1 MTFDSEKPLAGRI
14 ALVTGATRGIG
25 EAIAL
30 GLAQAGAHVI
40 AVGRTQGA
48 LEALDDAIL
57 TATGEH
63 ATLVPLDLR
72 EPDGLDQL
80 GAALYERY
88 GKLDVL
94 VGAAGVL
101 GALTPVG
108 HLDPKGW
115 DMIMATNLTANWR
128 LIRSMDPLLRRAE
141 AGRAIFLTSSLARTH
156 RAFWGGYAASKAG
169 LEAVVGCYDDEMEN
183 TTVRAVCVD
192 PGAMR
197 TRMRAGAFPGEDPQ
211 TVPAPDTLV
220 PLIVDLARPDRVPP
234 KGVVRFKERGQESA
248 SIG

>member
-1 MTFDSEKPLAGRI
+1 MTSDSEKPLAGRI

-30 GLAQAGAHVI
+30 GLAQAGAHVV

-141 AGRAIFLTSSLARTH
+141 AGRAIFLTSSLAKTH

-220 PLIVDLARPDRVPP
+220 PLIIDLARPDRVPP

>member
-1 MTFDSEKPLAGRI
+1 MTSDSEKPLAGRI
-14 ALVTGATRGIG
+14 ALITGATRGIG

-30 GLAQAGAHVI
+30 GLAQAGAHVV

-141 AGRAIFLTSSLARTH
+141 AGRAIFLTSSLAKTH

>member
-1 MTFDSEKPLAGRI
+1 MTSDSEKPLAGRI

-30 GLAQAGAHVI
+30 GLAQAGAHVV

-141 AGRAIFLTSSLARTH
+141 AGRAIFLTSSLAKTH

-234 KGVVRFKERGQESA
+234 KGVVRFKERGQEAA

>member
-1 MTFDSEKPLAGRI
+1 MTSDSEKPLAGRI

-30 GLAQAGAHVI
+30 GLAQAGAHVV

-57 TATGEH
+57 AATGEH

-141 AGRAIFLTSSLARTH
+141 AGRAIFLTSSLAKTH

-183 TTVRAVCVD
+183 TTVRAVCID

-211 TVPAPDTLV
+211 TVPAPDTIV
-220 PLIVDLARPDRVPP
+220 PLIVELARPDRVPP

>member
-1 MTFDSEKPLAGRI
+1 MTSDSEKPLAGRI

-30 GLAQAGAHVI
+30 GLAQAGAHVV

-141 AGRAIFLTSSLARTH
+141 AGRAIFLTSSLAKTH

>member
-1 MTFDSEKPLAGRI
+1 MTSNSEKPLAGRI

-25 EAIAL
+25 EAVAL
-30 GLAQAGAHVI
+30 GLAQAGAHVV

>member
-1 MTFDSEKPLAGRI
+1 MTSDSEKPLAGRI

-30 GLAQAGAHVI
+30 GLAQAGAHVV

-57 TATGEH
+57 TATGQR

-141 AGRAIFLTSSLARTH
+141 AGRAIFLTSSLAKTH

-211 TVPAPDTLV
+211 TVPAPETIV

>member
-1 MTFDSEKPLAGRI
+1 MTTDSEKPLAGRI

-25 EAIAL
+25 ETVAL

-40 AVGRTQGA
+40 ALGRTQGA
-48 LEALDDAIL
+48 LEALDDAIFA
-57 TATGEH
+57 ATGEH
-63 ATLVPLDLR
+63 ATLVPLNLL

-80 GAALYERY
+80 GAALYERF
-88 GKLDVL
+88 GKLDIL

-141 AGRAIFLTSSLARTH
+141 AGRAIFLTSSVAKTH

-169 LEAVVGCYDDEMEN
+169 LEAIVACYDDEMEN

-211 TVPAPDTLV
+211 TVPAPDTIV

-234 KGVVRFKERGQESA
+234 KGVVKFKDRGQESA
-248 SIG
+248 SVG

>member
-1 MTFDSEKPLAGRI
+1 MTSDSDTPLAGRI

-57 TATGEH
+57 AATGEH

-72 EPDGLDQL
+72 EADGLDQL
-80 GAALYERY
+80 GAALHERY
-88 GKLDVL
+88 GKLDIL

-128 LIRSMDPLLRRAE
+128 LIRAMDPLLRRAE
-141 AGRAIFLTSSLARTH
+141 AGRAIFLTSSVAKTH
-156 RAFWGGYAASKAG
+156 PAFWGGYAASKAG
-169 LEAVVGCYDDEMEN
+169 LEAVVACYDDEMEN
-183 TTVRAVCVD
+183 STVRAVCVD

-211 TVPAPDTLV
+211 TVPAPDTIV
-220 PLIVDLARPDRVPP
+220 PLIIDLARPDREPP
-234 KGVVRFKERGQESA
+234 RSVVRFKDRGQESA

>member
-1 MTFDSEKPLAGRI
+1 MTSDSEKPLAGRI

-30 GLAQAGAHVI
+30 GLAQAGAHVV

-141 AGRAIFLTSSLARTH
+141 AGRAIFLTSSLAKTH

-197 TRMRAGAFPGEDPQ
+197 TRMRAGAFPGENPQ
-211 TVPAPDTLV
+211 TVPAPETIV

>member
-1 MTFDSEKPLAGRI
+1 MPSL
-14 ALVTGATRGIG
+14 
-25 EAIAL
+25 
-30 GLAQAGAHVI
+30 
-40 AVGRTQGA
+40 
-48 LEALDDAIL
+48 
-57 TATGEH
+57 
-63 ATLVPLDLR
+63 
-72 EPDGLDQL
+72 
-80 GAALYERY
+80 
-88 GKLDVL
+88 
-94 VGAAGVL
+94 L

>member
-1 MTFDSEKPLAGRI
+1 MTSDSEKPLASRI

-30 GLAQAGAHVI
+30 GLAQAGAHVV

-141 AGRAIFLTSSLARTH
+141 AGRAIFLTSSLAKTH

-220 PLIVDLARPDRVPP
+220 PLIIDLARPDRVPP

>member
-1 MTFDSEKPLAGRI
+1 MNSDSDKPLAGRI

-30 GLAQAGAHVI
+30 GLAQAGAHVV

-48 LEALDDAIL
+48 LEALDDTIFA
-57 TATGEH
+57 ATGAH
-63 ATLVPLDLR
+63 ATLAPLDLR
-72 EPDGLDQL
+72 EADGLDQL
-80 GAALYERY
+80 GAALHERY
-88 GKLDVL
+88 GKLDIL

-141 AGRAIFLTSSLARTH
+141 AGRAIFLTSSLAKTH

-211 TVPAPDTLV
+211 TVPAPDTIV
-220 PLIVDLARPDRVPP
+220 PLIIDLARPDRVPP
-234 KGVVRFKERGQESA
+234 KGVVRFKARGQESA
-248 SIG
+248 SIA